1 LNQFEIR
8 FIKNKNQVW
17 RSDFTGNKKTR
28 APSTHSPLERK
39 FMNSR
44 NRYFW
49 AGIVTVS
56 IGIVSSVTAFCGFYV
71 GRVDAKLYNKASQ
84 IMIAR
89 DGERTTITMVSDY
102 QGALKDFAL
111 VVPVP
116 KVLKRAEIGINDST
130 IIDKLDAYS
139 APRLVEYFD
148 ADPCNP
154 QPVMAEDAA
163 KPMSPSVQNMA
174 TRGRLEKSLGV
185 TVEARYSV
193 GEYSIVILSATQS
206 DGLETYLLQ
215 EGYKIPAG
223 ASKALAPYIKAGMN
237 FFVAKVNLKKVDSS
251 GVVKLRPIR
260 MSFKSKG
267 FMLPLQLGMI
277 NANGTQDL
285 TVYSLTRKG
294 RVEAANYQTVKVPS
308 DKNIPEFVQPKFSD
322 FYGATF
328 KKAYEREGKN
338 AVFLE
343 YAWTPNSCDPCASE
357 PPDIMQL
364 RAAGAFW
371 LAENPNDSVFFTRLH
386 VRYDAANFKEDLMFK
401 QTSNTENF
409 QARYIMQH
417 PFKGSTNC
425 GQAGEQYRNSL
436 KTRLETE
443 AQTTA
448 NLTGWD
454 INSVRQQIKN
464 FR

>member
-1 LNQFEIR
+1 
-8 FIKNKNQVW
+8 
-17 RSDFTGNKKTR
+17 
-28 APSTHSPLERK
+28 
-39 FMNSR
+39 MNSR

-49 AGIVTVS
+49 AGIVTVGL
-56 IGIVSSVTAFCGFYV
+56 GIISSVTAFCGFYV

-154 QPVMAEDAA
+154 PPMVAEDAA
-163 KPMSPSVQNMA
+163 RPSSAPMQANAV
-174 TRGRLEKSLGV
+174 GRAELQKSLGV

-193 GEYSIVILSATQS
+193 GEYAIVILSATQS

-215 EGYKIPAG
+215 EGYKIPVG
-223 ASKALAPYIKAGMN
+223 TSKALAPYIKAGMK

-251 GVVKLRPIR
+251 GFVKLRPIR

-294 RVEAANYQTVKVPS
+294 RVEAANYQNVKVPS
-308 DKNIPEFVQPKFSD
+308 DKNIPEFVQPKFAD

-357 PPDIMQL
+357 PPDITQL

-386 VRYDAANFKEDLMFK
+386 VRYDAANFKQDLMFK
-401 QTSNTENF
+401 QTDNTENF

-417 PFKGSTNC
+417 PFKGNTNC
-425 GQAGEQYRNSL
+425 GQPGEQYRNSL

-443 AQTTA
+443 AQTTS

>member
-1 LNQFEIR
+1 
-8 FIKNKNQVW
+8 
-17 RSDFTGNKKTR
+17 
-28 APSTHSPLERK
+28 
-39 FMNSR
+39 MNSR
-44 NRYFW
+44 NRYVW
-49 AGIVTVS
+49 AGIVTVGL
-56 IGIVSSVTAFCGFYV
+56 GIVSSVTAFCGFYV

-130 IIDKLDAYS
+130 IMDKLDAYS

-154 QPVMAEDAA
+154 PPPMVAEDAV
-163 KPMSPSVQNMA
+163 KPTSAPVQNMA
-174 TRGRLEKSLGV
+174 VRGRLEKALGV
-185 TVEARYSV
+185 TVEAQYSV

-223 ASKALAPYIKAGMN
+223 ASKVLAPYIKAGMK

-251 GVVKLRPIR
+251 GFMKLRPIR

-294 RVEAANYQTVKVPS
+294 RVEAANYQNAKVPS
-308 DKNIPEFVQPKFSD
+308 DKNIPEFVQPKFGD
-322 FYGATF
+322 FYSATF
-328 KKAYEREGKN
+328 KKAYEREGKKS
-338 AVFLE
+338 VFLE

-357 PPDIMQL
+357 PPDVMQL

-371 LAENPNDSVFFTRLH
+371 LAEDPNDSVFFTRLH
-386 VRYDAANFKEDLMFK
+386 VRYDKANFKEDLMFK
-401 QTSNTENF
+401 QTDNTENF

-417 PFKGSTNC
+417 PFKGNTNC
-425 GQAGEQYRNSL
+425 GQPGEQYRKDLAN
-436 KTRLETE
+436 RLETE

-448 NLTGWD
+448 NLTGWS
-454 INSVRQQIKN
+454 IESVRQQIKN

>member
-1 LNQFEIR
+1 
-8 FIKNKNQVW
+8 
-17 RSDFTGNKKTR
+17 
-28 APSTHSPLERK
+28 
-39 FMNSR
+39 MNPR
-44 NRYFW
+44 NRYVW
-49 AGIVTVS
+49 AGIVTVGLGV
-56 IGIVSSVTAFCGFYV
+56 ISSVTAFCGFYV

-154 QPVMAEDAA
+154 PPPMVAEDAA
-163 KPMSPSVQNMA
+163 KPMTAAAPTM
-174 TRGRLEKSLGV
+174 KSESRANALGV

-193 GEYSIVILSATQS
+193 GEYAIVILSATQS

-215 EGYKIPAG
+215 EGYKIPVG
-223 ASKALAPYIKAGMN
+223 ASKVLAPYIKAGMK

-251 GVVKLRPIR
+251 GFSKLRPIR

-277 NANGTQDL
+277 NANGAQDL

-294 RVEAANYQTVKVPS
+294 RVEAANYQNAKVPS
-308 DKNIPEFVQPKFSD
+308 DKNIPEFVQPKFGD

-328 KKAYEREGKN
+328 KKAYEREGKK

-357 PPDIMQL
+357 PPDVMQL

-386 VRYDAANFKEDLMFK
+386 VRYDKANFKEDLMFK
-401 QTSNTENF
+401 QTDNTENF

-417 PFKGSTNC
+417 PFKGNTNC
-425 GQAGEQYRNSL
+425 GQPGEQYRKDL

-448 NLTGWD
+448 NLTGWNID
-454 INSVRQQIKN
+454 SVRQQIKN

>member
-1 LNQFEIR
+1 
-8 FIKNKNQVW
+8 
-17 RSDFTGNKKTR
+17 
-28 APSTHSPLERK
+28 
-39 FMNSR
+39 MNSR
-44 NRYFW
+44 NRYLW
-49 AGIVTVS
+49 AGIVTVGL
-56 IGIVSSVTAFCGFYV
+56 GIVSSVTAFCGFYV

-84 IMIAR
+84 IIIAR

-102 QGALKDFAL
+102 QGSLKDFAL

-154 QPVMAEDAA
+154 PQPMAVEDAA
-163 KPMSPSVQNMA
+163 KPMTAQAPVM
-174 TRGRLEKSLGV
+174 KSEAQRANALGV
-185 TVEARYSV
+185 TVEAQYSV

-223 ASKALAPYIKAGMN
+223 ASKALAPYIKMN
-237 FFVAKVNLKKVDSS
+237 MKFFVAKINLAKAASS
-251 GVVKLRPIR
+251 GIVKLRPLR
-260 MSFKSKG
+260 MSFKSSG

-294 RVEAANYQTVKVPS
+294 RVETANYQNVKVPS
-308 DKNIPEFVQPKFSD
+308 DKNIPDFVQPKFAD

-357 PPDIMQL
+357 PPDITQL

-386 VRYDAANFKEDLMFK
+386 LRYDREHFKQDLMFK
-401 QTSNTENF
+401 QTDNTENF

-417 PFKGSTNC
+417 PFKGNTNC
-425 GQAGEQYRNSL
+425 GQPGEQYRKDL
-436 KTRLETE
+436 AARLETE

>member
-1 LNQFEIR
+1 
-8 FIKNKNQVW
+8 
-17 RSDFTGNKKTR
+17 
-28 APSTHSPLERK
+28 
-39 FMNSR
+39 MNSR
-44 NRYFW
+44 NRLLW
-49 AGIVTVS
+49 TGIVTVG
-56 IGIVSSVTAFCGFYV
+56 IGIISSVTAFCGFYV
-71 GRVDAKLYNKASQ
+71 GRVDARLYNKASQ

-154 QPVMAEDAA
+154 NLGVAEDALA
-163 KPMSPSVQNMA
+163 RPSAPQVSMKPASRAEMN
-174 TRGRLEKSLGV
+174 SLGV
-185 TVEARYSV
+185 TVEAKYSV

-215 EGYKIPAG
+215 EGYKIPTG
-223 ASKALAPYIKAGMN
+223 ASKALAPYIKAGMK

-251 GVVKLRPIR
+251 GFTKLRPIR

-294 RVEAANYQTVKVPS
+294 RVEAANYQNAKIPT

-328 KKAYEREGKN
+328 KKAYERENKK

-357 PPDIMQL
+357 PPDVMQL

-386 VRYDAANFKEDLMFK
+386 VRYDKANFKEDLMFK
-401 QTSNTENF
+401 QTDNTENF

-417 PFKGSTNC
+417 PFKGNTNC
-425 GQAGEQYRNSL
+425 GQPGEQYRNSL

-448 NLTGWD
+448 NLTGWSID
-454 INSVRQQIKN
+454 SVRQQIKN
-464 FR
+464 SR

>member
-1 LNQFEIR
+1 
-8 FIKNKNQVW
+8 
-17 RSDFTGNKKTR
+17 
-28 APSTHSPLERK
+28 
-39 FMNSR
+39 MNSR
-44 NRYFW
+44 NRYLW
-49 AGIVTVS
+49 TGIVTVG
-56 IGIVSSVTAFCGFYV
+56 IGIISSVTAFCGFYV

-84 IMIAR
+84 IIIAR

-154 QPVMAEDAA
+154 PPMVSEDAA
-163 KPMSPSVQNMA
+163 RPSSAPMQANAV
-174 TRGRLEKSLGV
+174 GRAELQKSLGV
-185 TVEARYSV
+185 TVEAKYSV

-215 EGYKIPAG
+215 EGYKIPVG
-223 ASKALAPYIKAGMN
+223 ARKALAPYIKAGMK
-237 FFVAKVNLKKVDSS
+237 FFVAKINLSKVDSS
-251 GVVKLRPIR
+251 GFTKLRPLR

-294 RVEAANYQTVKVPS
+294 RVEAANYQNVKVPS
-308 DKNIPEFVQPKFSD
+308 DKNIPEFVQPKFAD

-357 PPDIMQL
+357 PPDITQL

-386 VRYDAANFKEDLMFK
+386 VRYDPTHFKQDLMFK
-401 QTSNTENF
+401 QTDNTENF

-417 PFKGSTNC
+417 PFKGNTNC
-425 GQAGEQYRNSL
+425 GQPGEQYRKDL
-436 KTRLETE
+436 ATRLETE
-443 AQTTA
+443 AQTTS

-464 FR
+464 YR